1 LKEARKVAIIIG
13 VVIFLGI
20 GYVARF
26 MLTIDETLSVGYH
39 MIFGSHEHLGCNSA
53 FHLRQYNLH
62 NVANYLLTFNAAFVA
77 LLYSLL
83 DTQFFEDVFGS
94 VLKYFGKYFQ
104 AHSNGQSI
112 GITVS
117 EHQ

>member
-1 LKEARKVAIIIG
+1 MCFAILVYFDYIYHQAFIL
-13 VVIFLGI
+13 FLI
-20 GYVARF
+20 ESFR
-26 MLTIDETLSVGYH
+26 
-39 MIFGSHEHLGCNSA
+39 SHEHLGCNSA